1 MDVQGMTHQTV
12 GFNIY
17 TSLPI
22 TSPSMRRLHEQLSL
36 IHVVSWCLLKAVFY
50 KKKKKKG
57 KRKERKENHP
67 TTSVLFLE

>member
-1 MDVQGMTHQTV
+1 MDVQGMTYQTV
-12 GFNIY
+12 GFNIH

-36 IHVVSWCLLKAVFY
+36 IVSWRLLKAVFY